1 MNQLE
6 VNVMLFVCFFS
17 SGLKLLVTPV
27 LAGLLENNPAKVW
40 DFTRFYREV
49 KRITQM
55 KVNIFLKKTF

>member
-6 VNVMLFVCFFS
+6 VNVMLFVFFP